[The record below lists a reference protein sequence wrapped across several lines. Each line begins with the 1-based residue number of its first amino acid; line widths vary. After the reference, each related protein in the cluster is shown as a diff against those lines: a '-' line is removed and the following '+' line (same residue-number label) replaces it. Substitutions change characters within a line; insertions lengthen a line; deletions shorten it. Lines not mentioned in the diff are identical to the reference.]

1 MAPASFCATMSVHSK
16 PYLTPEQYL
25 ALERAAETKSEYLD
39 GEMVTMTGA
48 SRRHSLITTNLASDL
63 HQQLKDRPCEVHV
76 NEFRVLVAANGLYTY
91 PDVIVVCGEPVLTDE
106 LFDTLTN
113 PTVLI
118 EVLSPSTEAYD
129 RGRKFDLYRALD
141 SLREYLLV
149 SQDRPRVE
157 QFIRQQD
164 RDHWLLSVESGL
176 AASIVLPS
184 IQCQLAMAEIYRRV
198 TFDEKG

>member
-1 MAPASFCATMSVHSK
+1 MSVHSK

-25 ALERAAETKSEYLD
+25 ALERAAETRSEYLD
-39 GEMVTMTGA
+39 GEMIAMTGA
-48 SRRHSLITTNLASDL
+48 SRRHSRITLNVGSELDRL
-63 HQQLKDRPCEVHV
+63 LEDRPCEVHI

-91 PDVIVVCGEPVLTDE
+91 PDVIVLCGEPALTDE
-106 LFDTLTN
+106 FFDTLAN

-164 RDHWLLSVESGL
+164 SSHWLLSVATDVTGT
-176 AASIVLPS
+176 IVLPS
-184 IQCQLAMAEIYRRV
+184 IQCQLPMARIYRRV